1 MKLKNLLGAALVLPA
16 MIGAGCSAA
25 DENLTCGCDNELT
38 FRATVAEGAA
48 RAIGTAWSKGDAVGL
63 FMVNGGSG
71 LATGNLVNNVA
82 NYKYVTVEGDG
93 NFEAQSISHLAYYP
107 ADGSAVDFVAYYPY
121 QSNLSGFNY
130 AVNVTDQS
138 NPEAID
144 LLYSNDAKGMS
155 HDSNASMMFHH
166 KLTRMVLTIKE
177 MNGSNLVEGVQV
189 SLNGMHTQGTF
200 ALADATLALTSGS
213 KADVAAKMYAQT
225 SGAAQAELIMLPE
238 VAEAGASLTFTHPTA
253 GTFVHAFQVGEEFK
267 TGTQVNIEVIL
278 SGSGSDN
285 KVVVLSS
292 NITPWEEVD
301 GGKIDVDFGGT
312 TDEAT
317 LAVNPS
323 AVSFEAA
330 GGTKTVAVTVTN
342 QGDNA
347 ISISSLSGIL
357 SATLSGN
364 TITVTA
370 AENTTATAVS
380 QSLTV
385 SLTNG
390 ASVVV
395 PVTVA
400 GKDESGTGSTFT
412 VTAAQIAAS
421 ATGSVSLGVNKYDSQ
436 LVATPSTWYTWAT
449 TGVDFTGVRICVATE
464 ANGGGIQMQGNATD
478 VAKQGRIAN
487 ATPLTGLKKMT
498 LVFKVVTTS
507 DYDPG
512 YNVYA
517 GTAANPSATKI
528 ALDNSSVVT
537 EGGFRVYT
545 QTYDF
550 SAGNYS
556 YFTIMND
563 LVGALYLDSM
573 EIVCN

>member
-342 QGDNA
+342 QGNNA

-370 AENTTATAVS
+370 AENTTTSAVS

-400 GKDESGTGSTFT
+400 GKGNENPVLQTIFAESFGTLEASST
-412 VTAAQIAAS
+412 AS
-421 ATGSVSLGVNKYDSQ
+421 YV
-436 LVATPSTWYTWAT
+436 
-449 TGVDFTGVRICVATE
+449 
-464 ANGGGIQMQGNATD
+464 GN
-478 VAKQGRIAN
+478 
-487 ATPLTGLKKMT
+487 
-498 LVFKVVTTS
+498 
-507 DYDPG
+507 
-512 YNVYA
+512 YA
-517 GTAANPSATKI
+517 GY
-528 ALDNSSVVT
+528 DNSSLTFSNSNTSTDAKANIRSTKTFDNHLWLPANVDNSLKIAGINTAGATNLVLTYDIVPNLYAAADAANVADIVVT
-537 EGGFRVYT
+537 WNGTQLTVPSHVMSKANGDGTEYYTVTISTGMTAAADATLEFYGSASVNKLGFRI
-545 QTYDF
+545 D
-550 SAGNYS
+550 NLK
-556 YFTIMND
+556 
-563 LVGALYLDSM
+563 LVG
-573 EIVCN
+573 EK